1 MQVETLARSLVDIRP
16 LKVLATQKL
25 AEVSILRRV
34 LLSELDSMPTSD
46 FLAKTSTWLAILREE
61 TAP

>member
-1 MQVETLARSLVDIRP
+1 MQVETLARSLVDVRP
-16 LKVLATQKL
+16 LKALATQEL
-25 AEVSILRRV
+25 AEGSILRGV
-34 LLSELDSMPTSD
+34 LLSELDSMPATD